1 MAELLVKFTE
11 PTRHESGELYWP
23 AVYGGLADD
32 GLWEAWIEFR
42 AEDGATMRTPR
53 ETEQPNRDFTR
64 YWAQGL
70 TATYLQG
77 ALQRAMKPINSA
89 ERKEARRLVT
99 SPPRSAPP
107 SNSWESRSR

>member
-11 PTRHESGELYWP
+11 PTRHESGQYWP

-42 AEDGATMRTPR
+42 AEDGRTLRTPR
-53 ETEQPNRDFTR
+53 ETEQPNREFTE

-70 TATYLQG
+70 TATYLEG
-77 ALQRAMKPINSA
+77 ALSRAMKPIDAA
-89 ERKEARRLVT
+89 ERVEARRLVT

-107 SNSWESRSR
+107 SPGWEARSR